1 MYICNL
7 CNYETSSKS
16 NINLHNKT
24 KKHIINKDIYDKK
37 EEQYKDEQ
45 FQLLNSEN
53 EKLKQKLV
61 NQEKQIIQLE
71 TKVEIYKELSEKGK
85 NINNNNGI
93 IINANTNNLNYLNK
107 HCKKAPPLKKIS
119 NFILNG
125 IDLNDDTQIDKLT
138 DTIIYSYNNKC
149 LHKLIGD
156 HIIKHYKKD
165 DLELQSFYAT
175 DVSRRKY
182 LIKIEDNLG
191 YLYDESSDEIDH
203 YNPEDDNNDNC
214 DNSDNSD
221 NSDNN
226 DNSDNSD
233 NSDDEDN
240 EDNEDDENK
249 EPIKKL
255 IKKLVKTKSKWIND
269 NDGVKISYLLLDPII
284 NKIIRQLKKKCRN
297 YNNEIK
303 KHKNRIPT
311 MDEMKKFQALIV
323 MMKNIDTNKLNT
335 NINSYIGPHF
345 TLVKK

>member
-61 NQEKQIIQLE
+61 NQEKEIIQLE

-93 IINANTNNLNYLNK
+93 IINNANTNNLNYLNK

-156 HIIKHYKKD
+156 HIIQHYKKD
-165 DLELQSFYAT
+165 NLELQSFYAT

-203 YNPEDDNNDNC
+203 YNPEDDDNDDDEDNDDDDNDIDNDDDNDEDNDN
-214 DNSDNSD
+214 D
-221 NSDNN
+221 DNN
-226 DNSDNSD
+226 DND
-233 NSDDEDN
+233 
-240 EDNEDDENK
+240 EDDENK
-249 EPIKKL
+249 KPIKKP
-255 IKKLVKTKSKWIND
+255 VKTKSKWIND
-269 NDGVKISYLLLDPII
+269 SEGVKISYLLLDPLI

-311 MDEMKKFQALIV
+311 MDEMKKFQALTV